1 MERGRRSL
9 KERFPLSVIKS
20 TRRLTRN
27 VKTPAISKIVIDSSR
42 IDALALKH
50 AQFGLPDKGCIIK
63 GLVVSWMLFNLIPRD
78 FR

>member
-9 KERFPLSVIKS
+9 KERFSLLVIKS

-27 VKTPAISKIVIDSSR
+27 VKTPAISVIVIDSSR

-50 AQFGLPDKGCIIK
+50 AQFGLPDKGCVIK
-63 GLVVSWMLFNLIPRD
+63 WLVVSWLLFNLIPRD